1 MEEVKNTPSFNVVD
15 KRAATLTK
23 HLRMMEWVAKT
34 LLNAGPVNVR
44 HRPGD
49 NPLTI
54 AIPDYKRVTWLEW
67 IKYPES
73 QSHHAMYILVEEPP
87 ISGRGENEVGE
98 TSRGAQDII
107 TEHPSRHLGIIRMLP
122 PRIRLGSLPVR
133 SILATIASDKSSA
146 QWYMFSTLLRP
157 FKILVYCED
166 DIRRR
171 QSELDQLCE
180 ESVAMLPTQMGSEQ
194 GVKGGSTVDDKA
206 SQDKDSIRIR
216 PTNFFKPGY
225 DFTRLT
231 LEERQESAR
240 DLRVLVSFM
249 DEYIFPLQKA
259 LRTAEVDE
267 VYFYELWYLF
277 SPGSIIYV
285 KDATVPQKLWRV
297 VQGTGGRKPYSRL
310 QKELDH
316 LEFGGILSKTKC
328 DPFNID
334 CFYVDFNGFEFIRVR
349 ETFKLDEFKDIRG
362 IRSLPIIPLH
372 VAETEGLVDRNSLM
386 ERGEDFISYT
396 KLSYCYYSGQSL
408 SREPSG
414 NVLQRLDSRKM
425 GSVSEIP
432 EVIES
437 PVVVDF
443 QRCLQSI
450 PSWNPGNLQ
459 HELSKTPEYELRG
472 YPPDFLEDDRVWDV
486 RLAERVLD
494 YTDQTQ
500 ALGNHDRIP
509 PTGDNIMLLPD
520 RVFAFVL
527 RTHRWGESLTSFS

>member
-1 MEEVKNTPSFNVVD
+1 MEEVQNTPSFHVVD
-15 KRAATLTK
+15 KRATTLTK

-34 LLNAGPVNVR
+34 LLNANKDNVR
-44 HRPGD
+44 RQPEA
-49 NPLTI
+49 PTRKM
-54 AIPDYKRVTWLEW
+54 AIPENKRVTWLEW
-67 IKYPES
+67 KKYP
-73 QSHHAMYILVEEPP
+73 QSPPHHAVYILIEEPP
-87 ISGRGENEVGE
+87 VSGRGENDVGE
-98 TSRGAQDII
+98 TSREAQDII
-107 TEHPSRHLGIIRMLP
+107 TEYPSRHLGIIRMLP
-122 PRIRLGSLPVR
+122 PRLRLGSFPVR
-133 SILATIASDKSSA
+133 NILATMASDKSSA
-146 QWYMFSTLLRP
+146 QWYPFSTLVRP

-166 DIRRR
+166 DIRQR

-194 GVKGGSTVDDKA
+194 GVKGGSTVDDKS
-206 SQDKDSIRIR
+206 SQVKDSIRLS
-216 PTNFFKPGY
+216 PPNFFGPGY

-231 LEERQESAR
+231 LEERQEAAR

-259 LRTAEVDE
+259 LRTAKVDE

-285 KDATVPQKLWRV
+285 KDVTVPQKLWRV
-297 VQGTGGRKPYSRL
+297 VQGTGGRRPYLRSQR
-310 QKELDH
+310 QGDH
-316 LEFGGILSKTKC
+316 LEFGGIFSKTKC

-334 CFYVDFNGFEFIRVR
+334 CFYIDFNGFEFFRVR
-349 ETFKLDEFKDIRG
+349 KTFKLDEFKDLQG

-386 ERGEDFISYT
+386 ERGKDFISYT

-414 NVLQRLDSRKM
+414 NVLQRPDSRTM

-450 PSWNPGNLQ
+450 PNWNPGNSQ
-459 HELSKTPEYELRG
+459 HELSKTPEHELQG
-472 YPPDFLEDDRVWDV
+472 NPNDLVEDDRVWDV
-486 RLAERVLD
+486 RLAERILD

-500 ALGNHDRIP
+500 ALGDQDRIP
-509 PTGDNIMLLPD
+509 PTGDNIILLPD

-527 RTHRWGESLTSFS
+527 RTHRWGESSTSFS

>member
-1 MEEVKNTPSFNVVD
+1 MEEVKNTPSYKVVD
-15 KRAATLTK
+15 KRATTLTE

-34 LLNAGPVNVR
+34 LLNADKDYVR
-44 HRPGD
+44 RRPEAS
-49 NPLTI
+49 TRKM
-54 AIPDYKRVTWLEW
+54 AIPENKRVTWLEW
-67 IKYPES
+67 KKSPEPPP
-73 QSHHAMYILVEEPP
+73 HHAVYTLIEEPP
-87 ISGRGENEVGE
+87 VSGRGENDVGE
-98 TSRGAQDII
+98 TSREAQDII

-122 PRIRLGSLPVR
+122 PRLRLASFPVR
-133 SILATIASDKSSA
+133 NILATIASDKSSA
-146 QWYMFSTLLRP
+146 QWYAFSTLLRP

-171 QSELDQLCE
+171 KSELDQLCE

-206 SQDKDSIRIR
+206 SQDKDSIRM
-216 PTNFFKPGY
+216 PPPNFLRPGY

-231 LEERQESAR
+231 LEERQEAAR

-349 ETFKLDEFKDIRG
+349 KTFKLDEFKDIRG

>member
-1 MEEVKNTPSFNVVD
+1 MKEVQNTPSSQVVD
-15 KRAATLTK
+15 KRATTLTK

-34 LLNAGPVNVR
+34 LLNANKDNVR
-44 HRPGD
+44 RRPEAS
-49 NPLTI
+49 TRRM
-54 AIPDYKRVTWLEW
+54 AIPENKRVTWLEW
-67 IKYPES
+67 KKCP
-73 QSHHAMYILVEEPP
+73 QSPLHHAVYILIEEPP
-87 ISGRGENEVGE
+87 VSGRGENDVGE
-98 TSRGAQDII
+98 TSLKAQDII

-133 SILATIASDKSSA
+133 NILATMASDKSSA
-146 QWYMFSTLLRP
+146 QWYPFATLLRP

-166 DIRRR
+166 DIRQR

-194 GVKGGSTVDDKA
+194 GVKGGSTVDDKS
-206 SQDKDSIRIR
+206 SQVKPSIGISS
-216 PTNFFKPGY
+216 PNFFEPGY

-231 LEERQESAR
+231 LEERQEAAR
-240 DLRVLVSFM
+240 DLRLLVSFM

-259 LRTAEVDE
+259 LRTAKVDE

-285 KDATVPQKLWRV
+285 KDVTVPQKLWRV
-297 VQGTGGRKPYSRL
+297 VQGTGGRRPYLRSQR
-310 QKELDH
+310 QGDH
-316 LEFGGILSKTKC
+316 LEFGGIFSKTKC

-334 CFYVDFNGFEFIRVR
+334 CFYIDFNGFEFFRVR
-349 ETFKLDEFKDIRG
+349 KTFKLDEFKDLQG

-386 ERGEDFISYT
+386 ERGKDFISYT

-414 NVLQRLDSRKM
+414 NVLQRPDSRTM
-425 GSVSEIP
+425 GSISEIP

-459 HELSKTPEYELRG
+459 HELSKTPEHELQG
-472 YPPDFLEDDRVWDV
+472 KPSDLVEDDRVWDV
-486 RLAERVLD
+486 RLAERILD
-494 YTDQTQ
+494 YMDQTQ
-500 ALGNHDRIP
+500 ALGDHDRIP

-527 RTHRWGESLTSFS
+527 RTHRWGESSTSFS